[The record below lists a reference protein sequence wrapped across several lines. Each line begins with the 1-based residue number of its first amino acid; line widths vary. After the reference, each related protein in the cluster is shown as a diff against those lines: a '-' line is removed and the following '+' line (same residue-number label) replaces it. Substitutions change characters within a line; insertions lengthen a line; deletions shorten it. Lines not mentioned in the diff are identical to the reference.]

1 MKQPQYKPVVKQT
14 GKFSILIGVIF
25 FLFLWQFLSLVVN
38 NQILLPHPLTVLQA
52 LGKLIF
58 EKSFRLGII
67 SSLISIVGGFFIGLI
82 LGILLGHLAFFMNWS
97 ETFINPVIY
106 ILKSSP
112 LAAITIILMIW
123 IKTSVL
129 PFALI
134 LIAIIPPIYYSTK
147 SGLSGAATNLLEMAF
162 VFRFKKRHTY
172 RTIYLP
178 ALIKETLPSLDY
190 TSGLAWKAGI
200 TGEIMAQPFS
210 RIGTNLY
217 NAKIRLESSQ
227 VLAHLTVILILS
239 LLMNYLVKTII
250 RFFNNKN
257 LLPLVEDAKQHLQD
271 NCFSKIENEQQQS
284 QSRHFPKVKDEQ
296 QKNIPNTVS
305 IKNLNKSY
313 KQQLVLNNLNCE
325 IPKGLST
332 AIIGPSGQGKT
343 TFFRILTG
351 LEQQDSGTID
361 FSLNPVFSYAFQDIR
376 LLENLTLSE
385 NLLLASGYTKNSSEA
400 KMLLNYWEPIIMELD
415 LPLSKKI
422 HTFSGGMKQKSS
434 LIRALAVNSNIIIL
448 DEVFREMDYESE
460 KLCLKLL
467 DKEKGNRTILLA
479 THRQDLI
486 NSLADFIIQI

>member
-1 MKQPQYKPVVKQT
+1 
-14 GKFSILIGVIF
+14 
-25 FLFLWQFLSLVVN
+25 
-38 NQILLPHPLTVLQA
+38 
-52 LGKLIF
+52 
-58 EKSFRLGII
+58 
-67 SSLISIVGGFFIGLI
+67 
-82 LGILLGHLAFFMNWS
+82 
-97 ETFINPVIY
+97 
-106 ILKSSP
+106 
-112 LAAITIILMIW
+112 
-123 IKTSVL
+123 
-129 PFALI
+129 
-134 LIAIIPPIYYSTK
+134 
-147 SGLSGAATNLLEMAF
+147 
-162 VFRFKKRHTY
+162 
-172 RTIYLP
+172 
-178 ALIKETLPSLDY
+178 
-190 TSGLAWKAGI
+190 
-200 TGEIMAQPFS
+200 MAQPFS

>member
-1 MKQPQYKPVVKQT
+1 MKQPQYKPVAKRA
-14 GKFSILIGVIF
+14 GKFPALLGVVL
-25 FLFLWQFLSLVVN
+25 FLFLWHFLSSIVN
-38 NQILLPHPLTVLQA
+38 NQILLPGPLATLQS
-52 LGKLIF
+52 LNKLIF
-58 EKSFRLGII
+58 EKSFYLGILG
-67 SSLISIVGGFFIGLI
+67 SLISIIGGFLIGLI
-82 LGILLGHLAFFMNWS
+82 LGILLGHLAFFVNRF
-97 ETFINPVIY
+97 EALINPLIY
-106 ILKSSP
+106 VLKSSP

-123 IKTSVL
+123 LKTSVL
-129 PFALI
+129 PFVLI

-147 SGLSGAATNLLEMAF
+147 SGLGGAAENLLEMAF
-162 VFRFKKRHTY
+162 IFRFKKRHTY
-172 RTIYLP
+172 RTIFLP
-178 ALIKETLPSLDY
+178 ALIKEILPSLDY
-190 TSGLAWKAGI
+190 TSGLVWKAGI

-217 NAKIRLESSQ
+217 NAKIQLESAL
-227 VLAHLTVILILS
+227 VMAHLTVILILS

-250 RFFNNKN
+250 RLFNNKN
-257 LLPLVEDAKQHLQD
+257 LLPAVEDAKQHLQD
-271 NCFSKIENEQQQS
+271 DIFSKIENPDKS
-284 QSRHFPKVKDEQ
+284 YEQ
-296 QKNIPNTVS
+296 QKDIPGIIS

-313 KQQLVLNNLNCE
+313 KQQNVFSDLNCE

-361 FSLNPVFSYAFQDIR
+361 FSLLPVFSYAFQDIR

-385 NLLLASGYTKNSSEA
+385 NLLLASGYTKNCSEA
-400 KMLLNYWEPIIMELD
+400 KMLLNYWEPIMMEFG

-460 KLCLKLL
+460 KLCLNLL
-467 DKEKGNRTILLA
+467 AKEKGNRTVLLA
-479 THRQDLI
+479 SHRQDLI
-486 NSLADFIIQI
+486 NILADYIIQI